1 MAAKADRL
9 EARLTSAQRL
19 EIERAATLANESV
32 SSFVVT
38 AAVQRAEALV
48 AEHASTVVPAAYFDR
63 LIASLDEPDET
74 PGLVRAARKA
84 RRRKRILAA

>member
-1 MAAKADRL
+1 MAAKSDRL
-9 EARLTSAQRL
+9 EARVTSAQRL
-19 EIERAATLANESV
+19 EIERAATLASESV

-63 LIASLDEPDET
+63 LIASLDDPDEA